1 MHRRHFLAAALTGML
16 AHRLAWAD
24 SAGYPKKPLT
34 VIVPSTP
41 GGVVDFM
48 ARLMQPSL
56 TDELGQSIIVENRPG
71 GGGHLGAGVVAKAP
85 ADGYT
90 LLCSAGSIL
99 VSGVY
104 QNLPYDPMADL
115 TPVAR
120 LTAGGFLVLVRAGS
134 PYRSLSELIEHG
146 RKHPGKLFYASSS
159 VGNSTHIG
167 AEMLSHMTGMQATH
181 VPYKGNMQALTDLI
195 GGRVDFML
203 DSRPSALPQ
212 VQAGELRILAVTSP
226 QRAHDM
232 PEIPTVAETVPGYEI
247 EGWTGFFVRSG
258 TPQPIIER
266 LSQALAKGVREE
278 RVISGIASTQSV
290 ISFLGPQEATA
301 YMRNDHARL
310 SKVVRETGISSS

>member
-1 MHRRHFLAAALTGML
+1 MRRRAFLAGAVAGPLVS
-16 AHRLAWAD
+16 RLAWAA
-24 SAGYPKKPLT
+24 SADYPNRPITLL
-34 VIVPSTP
+34 VPSTP
-41 GGVVDFM
+41 GGVVDFV

-56 TDELGQSIIVENRPG
+56 VDALGQSVIVENRPG
-71 GGGHLGAGVVAKAP
+71 GGGHLGAGLAAKSP

-104 QNLPYDPMADL
+104 PDLSYDPMKDL
-115 TPVAR
+115 TPVCR
-120 LTAGGFLVLVRAGS
+120 LTAGGFLLLVKADS
-134 PYRSLSELIEHG
+134 PYKTLGDLIEHG
-146 RKHPGKLFYASSS
+146 RNNPGKLFYASSS

-167 AEMLSHMTGMQATH
+167 AEMLSHMTGMKAMH

-212 VQAGELRILAVTSP
+212 VQAGTLRILAVTSP
-226 QRAHDM
+226 DRAPDL
-232 PEIPTVAETVPGYEI
+232 PDTPSIAETVPGYGI

-258 TPQPIIER
+258 TAPSIVQR
-266 LSQALAKGVREE
+266 LAQALADGTREE
-278 RVISGIASTQSV
+278 RVISGIASTQSTV
-290 ISFLGPQEATA
+290 AYLGPEQAAA
-301 YMRNDHARL
+301 YMREDHARL